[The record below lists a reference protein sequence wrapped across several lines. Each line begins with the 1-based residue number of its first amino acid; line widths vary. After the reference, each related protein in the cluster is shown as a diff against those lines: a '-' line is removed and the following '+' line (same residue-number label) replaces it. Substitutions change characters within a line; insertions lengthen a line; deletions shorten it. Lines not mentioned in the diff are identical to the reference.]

1 MRPTYSMFV
10 LLTSK
15 IAIVPLFK
23 LLLLWS
29 HGTWRISVPSTA
41 SFTLD
46 VTLELWL
53 GPFPPS
59 RPKENYKASMI
70 YLAETIALAFIGACR
85 GTCYRPKI
93 AKKALELQLACP
105 QCQEPLDKGKFL
117 FTLEVGVR
125 DSTSWISLSTIY
137 CPAIALM
144 RWRSKGILEVL
155 CWRGPPIQK
164 RF

>member
-1 MRPTYSMFV
+1 MSRAHKRHVVAVATLKSNIDVPGEAIDVSIIKGPCEPVRPTYSMFV

-29 HGTWRISVPSTA
+29 HGTWRISVSSTA

-59 RPKENYKASMI
+59 RPKENYKASMF

-93 AKKALELQLACP
+93 AKK
-105 QCQEPLDKGKFL
+105 
-117 FTLEVGVR
+117 
-125 DSTSWISLSTIY
+125 STWAAISLSTV
-137 CPAIALM
+137 P
-144 RWRSKGILEVL
+144 RTPW
-155 CWRGPPIQK
+155 
-164 RF
+164 